1 MYRNKKNEGSFKKI
15 KIMKLFLIGTGLIGG
30 SMSKD
35 LRNLLDKIQIHG
47 IDKNEVNIKHAKNIG
62 VIDNIDCLENL
73 NNADRV
79 ILSVPVNESL
89 KILPFILDNL
99 RKDALVWDVGSTKF
113 SLCKLVEK
121 HSKRDQF
128 LATHPI
134 AGNEFSGPKASV
146 ENLFNGKIQILCETN
161 RTRPDLL
168 HWAESVFDSLGMKIR
183 YMDPEEH
190 DKKMA
195 IVSHLSHISSFML
208 GKTVMESEKN
218 NQNILDFAGS
228 GFEST
233 VRLAKSSPEM
243 WTSIFKDNS
252 KNIMEI
258 LDAYIE
264 NLKQF
269 KFKIENENYSDLKNQ
284 MIKTN
289 RLKKILDTIKPK
301 N

>member
-1 MYRNKKNEGSFKKI
+1 
-15 KIMKLFLIGTGLIGG
+15 MKLFLIGTGLIGG

-35 LRNLLDKIQIHG
+35 LRNFLGNIQIHG
-47 IDKNEVNIKHAKNIG
+47 IDKNELSVKRAKNIG
-62 VIDNIDCLENL
+62 LIDIIDSLENL
-73 NNADRV
+73 NIADRV
-79 ILSVPVNESL
+79 ILSVPVSESL
-89 KILPFILDNL
+89 KILPYILDNL
-99 RKDALVWDVGSTKF
+99 NKDALVWDVGSTKF
-113 SLCKLVEK
+113 SLCKSVEK

-134 AGNEFSGPKASV
+134 AGNELSGPEASI
-146 ENLFNGKIQILCETN
+146 ENLFNGKIQILCQTN
-161 RTRPDLL
+161 KTRPDLL
-168 HWAESVFDSLGMKIR
+168 QWAESIFNLMGMKIR
-183 YMDPEEH
+183 YMKPEEH

-243 WTSIFKDNS
+243 WSSIFKDNRE
-252 KNIMEI
+252 NILEI
-258 LDAYIE
+258 LNTYID

-269 KFKIENENYSDLKNQ
+269 QLKIENEDYIDLKNQ

-289 RLKKILDTIKPK
+289 ELKKILDTIKPK

>member
-1 MYRNKKNEGSFKKI
+1 
-15 KIMKLFLIGTGLIGG
+15 MKFFLIGTGLIGG

-35 LRNLLDKIQIHG
+35 IRNLIDKVKIHG
-47 IDKNEVNIKHAKNIG
+47 VDKNQINIKHAKDIG
-62 VIDNIDCLENL
+62 LIDNIDSLENL
-73 NNADRV
+73 NSADRV
-79 ILSVPVNESL
+79 ILSVPVSESL
-89 KILPFILDNL
+89 KILPFVLDNL
-99 RKDALVWDVGSTKF
+99 NKDALVWDVGSTKF
-113 SLCKLVEK
+113 SLCKSVEN

-134 AGNEFSGPKASV
+134 AGNEFSGPMASK
-146 ENLFNGKIQILCETN
+146 ENLFNGRIQILCETN
-161 RTRPDLL
+161 KTRPDLL
-168 HWAESVFDSLGMKIR
+168 KWAESIFNLMGMKIR
-183 YMDPEEH
+183 YMNPEEH

-218 NQNILDFAGS
+218 DQNILDFAGS

-243 WTSIFKDNS
+243 WSSIFKDNR
-252 KNIMEI
+252 KNILEI
-258 LDAYIE
+258 LNAYIE
-264 NLKQF
+264 NLNQF
-269 KFKIENENYSDLKNQ
+269 RLKIENENYSDLKSQ

-289 RLKKILDTIKPK
+289 KLKKILDTIKPK

>member
-1 MYRNKKNEGSFKKI
+1 
-15 KIMKLFLIGTGLIGG
+15 MKLFLIGTGLIGG

-47 IDKNEVNIKHAKNIG
+47 IDKNEINIEYAKNIG
-62 VIDNIDCLENL
+62 VIDNIDSLENL
-73 NNADRV
+73 NSADRV
-79 ILSVPVNESL
+79 ILSVPVSESL
-89 KILPFILDNL
+89 KLLPIILDNL
-99 RKDALVWDVGSTKF
+99 NKDALVWDVGSTKF
-113 SLCKLVEK
+113 SLCKSVEK
-121 HSKRDQF
+121 HPKRDQF

-134 AGNEFSGPKASV
+134 AGNEFSGPEASIK
-146 ENLFNGKIQILCETN
+146 NLFNGKIQILCETN
-161 RTRPDLL
+161 KTRPDLL
-168 HWAESVFDSLGMKIR
+168 QWAESIFNSLGMKIR
-183 YMDPEEH
+183 YMNPEEH

-243 WTSIFKDNS
+243 WTSIFKDNRE
-252 KNIMEI
+252 NILEI
-258 LDAYIE
+258 LDAYVE

-269 KFKIENENYSDLKNQ
+269 QLKIKNENYIDLKSQ

-289 RLKKILDTIKPK
+289 KLKKILDTIKPK

>member
-1 MYRNKKNEGSFKKI
+1 
-15 KIMKLFLIGTGLIGG
+15 MKFFLIGTGLIGG
-30 SMSKD
+30 SISKD
-35 LRNLLDKIQIHG
+35 IRNLIDKVQIHG
-47 IDKNEVNIKHAKNIG
+47 VDKNQINIQHAKDIG
-62 VIDNIDCLENL
+62 LIDSIDSLENL
-73 NNADRV
+73 NIADRV
-79 ILSVPVNESL
+79 ILSVPVSESL
-89 KILPFILDNL
+89 KILPFVLDNL
-99 RKDALVWDVGSTKF
+99 NKDALVWDVGSTKF
-113 SLCKLVEK
+113 SLCKSVEN

-134 AGNEFSGPKASV
+134 AGNEFSGPMASK
-146 ENLFNGKIQILCETN
+146 ENLFNGRIQILCETN
-161 RTRPDLL
+161 KTRPDLL
-168 HWAESVFDSLGMKIR
+168 KWAESIFNLMGMKIR
-183 YMDPEEH
+183 YMNPEEH

-218 NQNILDFAGS
+218 DQNILDFAGS

-243 WTSIFKDNS
+243 WSSIFKDNR
-252 KNIMEI
+252 KNILEI
-258 LDAYIE
+258 LNAYIE

-269 KFKIENENYSDLKNQ
+269 RLKIENENFSDLKSQ

-289 RLKKILDTIKPK
+289 KLKKILDTIKPK